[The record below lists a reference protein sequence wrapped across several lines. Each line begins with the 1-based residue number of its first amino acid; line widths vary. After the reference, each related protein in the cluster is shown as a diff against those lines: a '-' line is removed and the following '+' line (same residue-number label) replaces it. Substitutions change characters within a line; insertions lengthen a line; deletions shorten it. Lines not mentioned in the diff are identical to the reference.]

1 MNKLVSL
8 ILAVSLLSVTV
19 SCSAAN
25 FKKDKGV
32 IVLNDSNFDEA
43 LKTFPK
49 LFIKFYA
56 PWCGHCQELAPKW
69 AKLATQFA

>member
-8 ILAVSLLSVTV
+8 ILAVSLIATFATCADAS
-19 SCSAAN
+19 S

-32 IVLNDSNFDEA
+32 IVLTDKNLQEA
-43 LKTFPK
+43 FATFPK

-56 PWCGHCQELAPKW
+56 PWCGHCKELAPKW
-69 AKLATQFA
+69 AKLA